1 MTRAPTIWTRA
12 TAPPPSAHYS
22 HLPSQRYPTMKVA
35 ALSLL
40 FGSAA
45 AFAPAQHGK
54 VSTALNVKFI
64 EGTKALPFGSSPDTL
79 DGSLPGDVG
88 FDPIGFSTAP
98 FASFNN
104 PLYVEGNFMS
114 DLEWLREAELAHG
127 RIAQLAVVGFIW
139 PGLFGTFPGS
149 DEFGGVDAYSELNPF
164 KAITT
169 VPESALYQ
177 IVAGAA
183 WFEYQRVIRIKEQG
197 KDRVLGDIGIGY
209 PGGWN
214 PLNLNYTPEQ
224 YAEKQLQEIKHCR
237 LAMIAA
243 FGLICQAVNS
253 GTDVVSQLSPAFAAP
268 EYASKAGYFLPQGI

>member
-1 MTRAPTIWTRA
+1 
-12 TAPPPSAHYS
+12 
-22 HLPSQRYPTMKVA
+22 MKVA

-40 FGSAA
+40 AGSAA
-45 AFAPAQHGK
+45 AFTPAQTGK
-54 VSTALNVKFI
+54 ASTALNANFI
-64 EGTKALPFGSSPDTL
+64 EGTRALPFGSSPDTL

-88 FDPIGFSTAP
+88 FDPIGFSNQP

-149 DEFGGVDAYSELNPF
+149 DEFGGADAYSELNPF
-164 KAITT
+164 KALTT
-169 VPESALYQ
+169 VPESAIYQ
-177 IVAGAA
+177 IIGGMA

-197 KDRVLGDIGIGY
+197 ADRIAGDIGIGY
-209 PGGWN
+209 PGGFN
-214 PLNLNYTPEQ
+214 PFNINYSPEE
-224 YAEKQLQEIKHCR
+224 YAEKQVQEIKHCR

-243 FGLICQAVNS
+243 FGLICQASNS
-253 GTDVVSQLSPAFAAP
+253 GTDVISQLSPAFSAP
-268 EYASKAGYFLPQGI
+268 EYAAKAGYFLPQGI

>member
-1 MTRAPTIWTRA
+1 MNI
-12 TAPPPSAHYS
+12 
-22 HLPSQRYPTMKVA
+22 LLLNTMKVA
-35 ALSLL
+35 ALTLL
-40 FGSAA
+40 AGSAA
-45 AFAPAQHGK
+45 AFAPTQTSKASTSLNAQW
-54 VSTALNVKFI
+54 N

-88 FDPIGFSTAP
+88 FDPIGFSTGE

-104 PLYVEGNFMS
+104 PLYQDGNFMS
-114 DLEWLREAELAHG
+114 DLEWLREAELTHG

-139 PGLFGTFPGS
+139 PGLFGTFPGVE
-149 DEFGGVDAYSELNPF
+149 EFGGVDAYSELNPF
-164 KAITT
+164 LALST
-169 VPESALYQ
+169 VPQSAIYQ
-177 IVAGAA
+177 IVGGMA
-183 WFEYQRVIRIKEQG
+183 WVEWNRVQRIKEQG
-197 KDRVLGDIGIGY
+197 KNRISGDIGIGY

-214 PLNLNYTPEQ
+214 PFGLNYSPEE

-268 EYASKAGYFLPQGI
+268 EYAAKAGYFLPEGI

>member
-1 MTRAPTIWTRA
+1 
-12 TAPPPSAHYS
+12 
-22 HLPSQRYPTMKVA
+22 MKVA
-35 ALSLL
+35 AFSLL
-40 FGSAA
+40 AGSAA
-45 AFAPAQHGK
+45 AFAPAQTGK
-54 VSTALNVKFI
+54 VSTALNANDFI
-64 EGTKALPFGSSPDTL
+64 EGTRALPFGSSPDTL

-88 FDPIGFSTAP
+88 FDPIGFSTSS

-104 PLYVEGNFMS
+104 PLYVEGDFMS

-149 DEFGGVDAYSELNPF
+149 DEFGGADAYSELNPF
-164 KAITT
+164 KALET
-169 VPESALYQ
+169 VPESAIYQ
-177 IVAGAA
+177 IIGGMA

-197 KDRVLGDIGIGY
+197 ANRVLGDIGIGY
-209 PGGWN
+209 PGAFN
-214 PLNLNYTPEQ
+214 PFNLNYSPEE

-243 FGLICQAVNS
+243 FGLICQAANS

>member
-1 MTRAPTIWTRA
+1 MKLAVI
-12 TAPPPSAHYS
+12 SA
-22 HLPSQRYPTMKVA
+22 
-35 ALSLL
+35 L

-45 AFAPAQHGK
+45 AFAPAQTGK
-54 VSTALNVKFI
+54 ASTALNANFI
-64 EGTKALPFGSSPDTL
+64 EGTRALPFGSSPDTL

-88 FDPIGFSTAP
+88 FDPIGFSTSS

-149 DEFGGVDAYSELNPF
+149 EEFGGVDAYSELNPF
-164 KAITT
+164 KALET
-169 VPESALYQ
+169 VPAVALAQ
-177 IVAGAA
+177 IVAGMA
-183 WFEYQRVIRIKEQG
+183 WFEYRRITLIKEQG
-197 KDRVLGDIGIGY
+197 ANRIVGDIGIGY
-209 PGGWN
+209 PGAFN
-214 PLNLNYTPEQ
+214 PLNLNYSPEE

-243 FGLICQAVNS
+243 FGLICQANNS
-253 GTDVVSQLSPAFAAP
+253 GMDVVSQLSPAFAAP
-268 EYASKAGYFLPQGI
+268 EYAAKAGYFLPQGI

>member
-1 MTRAPTIWTRA
+1 
-12 TAPPPSAHYS
+12 
-22 HLPSQRYPTMKVA
+22 MKLA

-40 FGSAA
+40 IGSAA
-45 AFAPAQHGK
+45 AFAPAQTGK
-54 VSTALNVKFI
+54 ASTSLNAKPFV
-64 EGTKALPFGSSPDTL
+64 EGTKALPYGSSSSIL

-104 PLYVEGNFMS
+104 PLYVEGNFMT
-114 DLEWLREAELAHG
+114 DLEWLREAELTHG

-149 DEFGGVDAYSELNPF
+149 VEFGGVDAYSELNPF
-164 KAITT
+164 KALTT

-177 IVAGAA
+177 IVAGMA
-183 WFEYQRVIRIKEQG
+183 WVEYRRVTRIKEQG
-197 KDRVLGDIGIGY
+197 KNRVVGDIGIGY
-209 PGGWN
+209 PGAWN
-214 PLNLNYTPEQ
+214 PLGFNYTPEE

-237 LAMIAA
+237 LAMLGA

-253 GTDVVSQLSPAFAAP
+253 GTDVVSQLSPAFVFP
-268 EYASKAGYFLPQGI
+268 EYAAKAGYFLPEGI